1 VSVAPIVKEAVKL
14 LRASLPSTI
23 EISQNIESAGKVIA
37 DPIQIHQIIMNLC
50 TNAHHAMR
58 RTGGT
63 LEVGLMEVELN
74 GETAPHLPALP
85 AGPYLKLS
93 VRDTGHGMDAT
104 TSRRIFDPYFTTK
117 TPGEG
122 SGLGLAVV
130 HGIVKSHGGDITVQS
145 VPGKGTVFNVLLPGT
160 RAAVPDEPSRSA
172 TIPRGTERILLV
184 DDEKPLV
191 EIATAMLRRLGYEIT
206 PVNGSMEALEI
217 FRARSDDFHM
227 VITDQT
233 MPHMTGD
240 TLAQEILRIRPDMP
254 IILCTGFSELVTEER
269 AKEIGIRELIL
280 KPFVMHELAATVRKV
295 LDS

>member
-1 VSVAPIVKEAVKL
+1 
-14 LRASLPSTI
+14 
-23 EISQNIESAGKVIA
+23 
-37 DPIQIHQIIMNLC
+37 
-50 TNAHHAMR
+50 
-58 RTGGT
+58 
-63 LEVGLMEVELN
+63 
-74 GETAPHLPALP
+74 
-85 AGPYLKLS
+85 
-93 VRDTGHGMDAT
+93 MDAT